1 MKILLNQFTNGLPQG
16 SQQHFFFFVFKIK
29 QICLHTFPLSV
40 LSSWWFIQ
48 ILQLPCKQNRSREGT
63 PTADAWGKCRQYKW
77 QQKLWGEV
85 SLKFTVKVI
94 FFEATIGSKNY
105 TICKMHVRNIF
116 QTDWGQLISLYTMSN
131 NGFFT
136 VSFILQWTVY
146 FNAWLSCRETLLD
159 QIFVYNFHSIYCSVF
174 PISLIVTIT
183 FGSCQMI
190 ASQETWNWVAIN
202 VQDLIWFHQST
213 CM

>member
-1 MKILLNQFTNGLPQG
+1 M
-16 SQQHFFFFVFKIK
+16 
-29 QICLHTFPLSV
+29 
-40 LSSWWFIQ
+40 
-48 ILQLPCKQNRSREGT
+48 
-63 PTADAWGKCRQYKW
+63 
-77 QQKLWGEV
+77 
-85 SLKFTVKVI
+85 KVI
-94 FFEATIGSKNY
+94 FFKATMGSKNY

-131 NGFFT
+131 NGFFA

-183 FGSCQMI
+183 FSSCLMI

-202 VQDLIWFHQST
+202 VQDLIWFHHST
-213 CM
+213 CMQQPYICVKYNKNLLCWQGSCATRCKFLGALPKF